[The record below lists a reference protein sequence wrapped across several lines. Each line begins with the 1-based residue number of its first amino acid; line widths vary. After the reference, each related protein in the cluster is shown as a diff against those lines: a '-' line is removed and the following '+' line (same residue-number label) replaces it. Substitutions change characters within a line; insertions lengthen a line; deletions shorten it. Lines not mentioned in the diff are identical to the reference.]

1 MDKNK
6 QIEEMKRDIKT
17 ALSRPCSA
25 GRCLTCEFINE
36 DNCEPPIIADHLYH
50 AGYRKASEVALEV
63 INTALSKIQI
73 MISAIKAQEES
84 GNVTEFNGG
93 ARTALKIVFKDITE
107 LKKKYTE
114 GEG

>member
-1 MDKNK
+1 MRDK
-6 QIEEMKRDIKT
+6 QIDDLAEKIREIKEYIT
-17 ALSRPCSA
+17 D
-25 GRCLTCEFINE
+25 RCGTTYGERYVTVSHSE
-36 DNCEPPIIADHLYH
+36 RIAKHLLD
-50 AGYRKASEVALEV
+50 ASYRKASDVADEL

-84 GNVTEFNGG
+84 GNISEFNGG
-93 ARTALKIVFKDITE
+93 AKTALEIVLKDLAE

>member
-1 MDKNK
+1 MMDKNK
-6 QIEEMKRDIKT
+6 QIEEMAKHCTYYSNGECFDC
-17 ALSRPCSA
+17 ANHPVDCDLM
-25 GRCLTCEFINE
+25 CEMFGVFANLE
-36 DNCEPPIIADHLYH
+36 MAD
-50 AGYRKASEVALEV
+50 YRKASEVAEEL

-93 ARTALKIVFKDITE
+93 ARTALEIVFKDIAE

-114 GEG
+114 QE